1 MLPYSFLGWAG
12 QRAPIHLLYT
22 TCRSLN
28 CHVDPAL
35 AASFL
40 AEFWGSE
47 RTERCFLMRDEVV
60 QKTRWHKMVHAC
72 CARCYGQQR
81 RLPMFWPAATTG
93 FYPICTCSRGGRRQP
108 R

>member
-35 AASFL
+35 AVSFL
-40 AEFWGSE
+40 ASFDTPGE
-47 RTERCFLMRDEVV
+47 RKD
-60 QKTRWHKMVHAC
+60 ASN
-72 CARCYGQQR
+72 A
-81 RLPMFWPAATTG
+81 
-93 FYPICTCSRGGRRQP
+93 
-108 R
+108 